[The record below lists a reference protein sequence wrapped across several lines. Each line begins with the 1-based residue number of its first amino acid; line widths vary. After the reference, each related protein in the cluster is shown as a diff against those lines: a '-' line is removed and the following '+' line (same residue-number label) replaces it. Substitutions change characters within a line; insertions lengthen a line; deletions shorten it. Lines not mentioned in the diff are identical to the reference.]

1 MKRQWW
7 CRCGATEDD
16 TSVIRRDLCLFF
28 LLSSA
33 IVVPFDR
40 STETRTP
47 GIGEAFTV
55 SQLQFPPLL
64 WYIIK
69 DGVCLCRIHKPGS
82 LSLSHSHTHRH
93 THTDGPWFDQITEMP
108 LRGKKCSFICFC
120 RLFARCCKIQSTAAD
135 VRSGHDEWSHYH
147 YVAVTSS
154 NPPGPSHRDGA
165 FQGSCC
171 GCLEELAA
179 RFSEQP
185 SLLITP
191 ST

>member
-82 LSLSHSHTHRH
+82 LSLTQSHTQMDPDLIKSQKCHWGEKNAVLFAFAVFSLVVVKYNPPLQMWGLVTTNDPITIMWLSQARIRQGLH
-93 THTDGPWFDQITEMP
+93 TEMV
-108 LRGKKCSFICFC
+108 
-120 RLFARCCKIQSTAAD
+120 LFR
-135 VRSGHDEWSHYH
+135 
-147 YVAVTSS
+147 AVVVVVLK
-154 NPPGPSHRDGA
+154 NWQPV
-165 FQGSCC
+165 FQN
-171 GCLEELAA
+171 
-179 RFSEQP
+179 
-185 SLLITP
+185 SLH
-191 ST
+191 S

>member
-40 STETRTP
+40 STQTRTP

-64 WYIIK
+64 WYIIT

-82 LSLSHSHTHRH
+82 LSLSHGHTHRH

-108 LRGKKCSFICFC
+108 LRGKNAV
-120 RLFARCCKIQSTAAD
+120 LFAF
-135 VRSGHDEWSHYH
+135 
-147 YVAVTSS
+147 AVFSLVVVKY
-154 NPPGPSHRDGA
+154 NPPLQMWGLIMTNDPITIMWLSQARIRQGLHTEMVLFRA
-165 FQGSCC
+165 VVVVVLKNWQPVFQN
-171 GCLEELAA
+171 
-179 RFSEQP
+179 
-185 SLLITP
+185 SLH
-191 ST
+191 S

>member
-40 STETRTP
+40 STQTHTP

-64 WYIIK
+64 WYIIT

-82 LSLSHSHTHRH
+82 LSLSRSQTHTHTHRWTLIWSNH
-93 THTDGPWFDQITEMP
+93 RNATE
-108 LRGKKCSFICFC
+108 GKKCSFICFC
-120 RLFARCCKIQSTAAD
+120 RLFARCCKIQSTAAEL
-135 VRSGHDEWSHYH
+135 RSDHDEWSHYH
-147 YVAVTSS
+147 YVAVTCSD
-154 NPPGPSHRDGA
+154 PPGPSHRDGA